1 MNFQP
6 RTIKLIGTTQRDTA
20 IAMLNNLPL
29 GQEIEIVARK
39 AVKARTTD
47 QNSLMWSCGCLQ
59 CISEQLWVADTNG
72 VKRLFDADTWHK
84 YFKIEYLP
92 DETAEPY
99 IHELVKNPD
108 SYRKWTVLPNGER
121 ELNGSTTDLTKYG
134 MSIYME
140 KIYSYGAKNGVLF
153 GVRG

>member
-6 RTIKLIGTTQRDTA
+6 RIIKLLGVTQRDTA

-29 GQEIEIVARK
+29 GQEIEIVARR
-39 AVKARTTD
+39 AVKVRTPD
-47 QNSLMWSCGCLQ
+47 QNSLMWSSGCLQ
-59 CISEQLWVADTNG
+59 CISEQLWVDG
-72 VKRLFDADTWHK
+72 KLFAADTWHK

-99 IHELVKNPD
+99 IYELVKNPD

-121 ELNGSTTDLTKYG
+121 DLNGSTTDLTKYG
-134 MSIYME
+134 MTQYME
-140 KIYSYGAKNGVLF
+140 KIYAYGAKNGVMF
-153 GVRG
+153 SVRGINE

>member
-6 RTIKLIGTTQRDTA
+6 RTIKLLGATQRDTA

-29 GQEIEIVARK
+29 GQDIEIVARK
-39 AVKARTTD
+39 AVKARTQD
-47 QNSLMWSCGCLQ
+47 QNALMWSSGCLQ
-59 CISEQLWVADTNG
+59 CIAEQLWVEDG
-72 VKRLFDADTWHK
+72 KGGKRLFAADTWHK
-84 YFKIEYLP
+84 YFKIEFLP
-92 DETAEPY
+92 DEANEPY

-134 MSIYME
+134 MTQYME
-140 KIYSYGAKNGVLF
+140 KIYAYGAKAGVMF
-153 GVRG
+153 GARE